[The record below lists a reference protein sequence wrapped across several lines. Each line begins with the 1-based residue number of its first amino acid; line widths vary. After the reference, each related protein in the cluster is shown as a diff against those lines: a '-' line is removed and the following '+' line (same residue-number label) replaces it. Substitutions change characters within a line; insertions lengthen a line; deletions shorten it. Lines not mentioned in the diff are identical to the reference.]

1 MAGVSPIVPQGGG
14 SFQPDIQ
21 TIVRQALAYIRAHE
35 TDRALACLTAHP
47 EVIARHSF
55 ACFLTGLLYVNS
67 GDDAAALPFYDR
79 ALALNPRYAEALEGR
94 ARVMQRSGRFKDAIA
109 DYDALFRIKPA
120 SVKMLCNLGA
130 AFEGCGHRKD
140 ALACY
145 DRSLEA
151 APGYA
156 PALMGKALLF
166 NGGGQSARALA
177 MLEALIAAEPTNA
190 LAWYNCGVVHAGR
203 NEQAKAHR
211 CFVKAHALLPAYGS
225 ALYGAATALQ
235 RLGRLPEALAACDKL
250 LSEAPSDLDALFLR
264 GNILY
269 EQRRLPEALAS
280 FDRAFAQNPW
290 HLGVLCNRGA
300 TLREL
305 GCLAEAGS
313 MFDAALAQ
321 NPKCVEG
328 LLGRGIVEFKSARIE
343 PALASFERAIEAD
356 PSAARAYCGR
366 GLALQHLGRIDDAKR
381 DFERTLVLKPG
392 LPEGH
397 SNLGALQ
404 LLLGDFERG
413 WEGYEYR
420 RIAGDRCK
428 AEAGRRWPVWNGEEI
443 AGKKLLVLEEA
454 AHGDAIMLARYFP
467 MLAALGA
474 DATVECLPRMAGL
487 LEQVPG
493 VRLVTEIDPAERF
506 DYQVHLFSLPRAF
519 KTRVDTVPAPV
530 PYLAADPA
538 LAEKWGER
546 LKGDGFKIG
555 IAWQGNPDPKIDI
568 ARAAPLE
575 SFAALTAVLEVR
587 LISLQKGFGAEQIA
601 SSGLRVETLGDDFD
615 AGPSAFLDT
624 AAVMANLDLV
634 VSVDT
639 SIAHLAGALGRPVWV
654 ALKHIPE
661 WRWMLGRED
670 SPWYPTMRLFRQRAM
685 GHWSG
690 VFERMAEALQPLI
703 AGKNR
708 KRAADSLLVPAAVGE
723 LIDKLTILEIKAERI
738 PDPRKLANVKRELAL
753 LSGLKKSRGISG
765 RRLDALASELKRTN
779 TALWE
784 IEDAIRQ
791 CERAGDFGPD
801 FVALARRVYQE
812 NDKRALLK
820 RDINVLFGSDIVE
833 EKYYAA
839 DEAPRTDAS

>member
-1 MAGVSPIVPQGGG
+1 MASVSPEVSQGGG
-14 SFQPDIQ
+14 SPPDIQ
-21 TIVRQALAYIRAHE
+21 AIVQQALAHLGAHE
-35 TDRALACLTAHP
+35 IGRALACLIAHP
-47 EVIARHSF
+47 EATAHHGF

-67 GDDAAALPFYDR
+67 GNDAAALPFYDR

-94 ARVMQRSGRFKDAIA
+94 ARIMQRSGRFPEAIA

-120 SVKMLCNLGA
+120 NAEMLYNLGA
-130 AFEGCGHRKD
+130 AYEGCGRPKE

-145 DRSLEA
+145 NRCLEA
-151 APGYA
+151 APDYT
-156 PALMGKALLF
+156 PALMAEALLL
-166 NGGGQSARALA
+166 NEGGQSGRALD
-177 MLEALIAAEPTNA
+177 MLRALIAADPSNGI
-190 LAWYNCGVVHAGR
+190 AWYNCGVVHAGR
-203 NEQAKAHR
+203 GEQAEAYE
-211 CFVKAHALLPAYGS
+211 CFVKAHALLPAYS
-225 ALYGAATALQ
+225 RALYGAATALQ
-235 RLGRLPEALAACDKL
+235 KLGRLKEALAACDRI
-250 LSEAPSDLDALFLR
+250 LSEASSDFDALFLR

-269 EQRRLPEALAS
+269 EQRCLPEALAC
-280 FDRAFAQNPW
+280 FDLALSQKPRD
-290 HLGVLCNRGA
+290 LGVLCNRGA
-300 TLREL
+300 TLREMSR
-305 GCLAEAGS
+305 LAEAAAS
-313 MFDAALAQ
+313 FDAALAE
-321 NPKCVEG
+321 NPECVEG
-328 LLGRGIVEFKSARIE
+328 LLGRGIVEFKSSWIE
-343 PALASFERAIEAD
+343 RSLTYFERAIAAD
-356 PSAARAYCGR
+356 PSSATAFCGR
-366 GLALQHLGRIDDAKR
+366 GLALQHLGRIDGAQR
-381 DFERTLVLKPG
+381 DFERALALEPD
-392 LPEGH
+392 LPAGR

-428 AEAGRRWPVWNGEEI
+428 AEITRRWPVWNGENI

-454 AHGDAIMLARYFP
+454 AHGDAVMLARYFP
-467 MLAALGA
+467 MLGALGA
-474 DATVECLPRMAGL
+474 DATVEVRPRMHGL
-487 LEQVPG
+487 LKQVPG
-493 VRLVTEIDPAERF
+493 VRFVTTINPAERF

-519 KTRVDTVPAPV
+519 RTRVDAVPAPV
-530 PYLAADPA
+530 PYLKADAA

-546 LKGDGFKIG
+546 LKGHGFKIG

-568 ARAAPLE
+568 ARAAPLAR
-575 SFAALTAVLEVR
+575 FAALAAIPDVR
-587 LISLQKGFGAEQIA
+587 LISLQKGFGAEHIA
-601 SSGLRVETLGDDFD
+601 SSGLIVEDLGDDFD

-639 SIAHLAGALGRPVWV
+639 SVAHLAGALGRPVWV

-670 SPWYPTMRLFRQRAM
+670 SPWYPTMRLFRQSAM
-685 GHWSG
+685 GDWES

-703 AGKNR
+703 AEKNR
-708 KRAADSLLVPAAVGE
+708 KRAAGSLLVPAAVGE

-738 PDPRKLANVKRELAL
+738 PDPRKLANVKRELKL

-765 RRLDALASELKRTN
+765 GRLDALAADLKRTN

-812 NDKRALLK
+812 NDKRAALK
-820 RDINVLFGSDIVE
+820 RDINVLFGSDIIE

-839 DEAPRTDAS
+839 DEMS